1 MDWIVVRSDDRFYQ
15 YMISTHAQC
24 RRYFQRDDSVW
35 VNNPSKS
42 TIQYK
47 LPTIQYTWVSVWSH
61 VDKRMKECDS
71 MEYFPELISVF
82 RSLSLRGTVGWGGNL
97 VSRQPHG
104 SGFASDPPFLLCSI
118 NISIFSQIHLI
129 TPPSMAPIT
138 CRYLPAIEARRAC
151 ASPGS
156 S

>member
-15 YMISTHAQC
+15 YMISTYAQC

-47 LPTIQYTWVSVWSH
+47 LLTIQYISVSVWSH

-82 RSLSLRGTVGWGGNL
+82 RSLSMRGTVGWGGNL

-104 SGFASDPPFLLCSI
+104 SGFASDPTFLICSF
-118 NISIFSQIHLI
+118 NHSIFSQILNMSLTI
-129 TPPSMAPIT
+129 CRQSKQEGLVQLVKSRPI
-138 CRYLPAIEARRAC
+138 
-151 ASPGS
+151 
-156 S
+156 

>member
-15 YMISTHAQC
+15 YMISTCAQC

-47 LPTIQYTWVSVWSH
+47 LLTIQYISVSVWSH

-82 RSLSLRGTVGWGGNL
+82 RSLWMRGTVGWGGNL

-104 SGFASDPPFLLCSI
+104 SGFASGSPFLICSI
-118 NISIFSQIHLI
+118 NHSIFSQILNMSHTICRQSKQEGLVLVQLVK
-129 TPPSMAPIT
+129 SRPI
-138 CRYLPAIEARRAC
+138 
-151 ASPGS
+151 
-156 S
+156 

>member
-82 RSLSLRGTVGWGGNL
+82 RSLSMRGTVGWGGNL
-97 VSRQPHG
+97 VSWQPHG

-118 NISIFSQIHLI
+118 NISIFSQILLI
-129 TPPSMAPIT
+129 TPLSMAPIT
-138 CRYLPAIEARRAC
+138 CRSLFAGN
-151 ASPGS
+151 GS
-156 S
+156 KKGLC

>member
-15 YMISTHAQC
+15 YMISTYAQC

-47 LPTIQYTWVSVWSH
+47 LLTIQYISVSVWSH

-82 RSLSLRGTVGWGGNL
+82 RSLWMRGTVGWGGNL

-104 SGFASDPPFLLCSI
+104 SGFASGSTFLICSI
-118 NISIFSQIHLI
+118 NHSIFCQILLI
-129 TPPSMAPIT
+129 TPLSVAPIT
-138 CRYLPAIEARRAC
+138 CRTLFAGNRSKKGLC
-151 ASPGS
+151 
-156 S
+156 